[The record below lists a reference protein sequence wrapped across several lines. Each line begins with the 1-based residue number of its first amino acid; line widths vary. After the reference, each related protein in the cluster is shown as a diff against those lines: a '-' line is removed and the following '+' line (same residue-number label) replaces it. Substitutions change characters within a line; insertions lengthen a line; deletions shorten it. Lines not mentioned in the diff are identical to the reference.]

1 MQPHISD
8 ATNFPSLAGSARAQA
23 EDQAWATAMF
33 GWATGKLRRIE
44 AAVAKRP
51 LSERLWCAR
60 DDTAAAITEQLT
72 DWEPPH
78 RAN

>member
-1 MQPHISD
+1 MTD
-8 ATNFPSLAGSARAQA
+8 ATNFPLLAGIERAQA

-51 LSERLWCAR
+51 LNERLWKAA
-60 DDTAAAITEQLT
+60 DDTTDAISEKLLE
-72 DWEPPH
+72 WEPPH